1 MNQTVTGPLHFEF
14 GYLEPDSKYDRY
26 IETQRKKGLKRRL
39 KILT

>member
-1 MNQTVTGPLHFEF
+1 MNQKVTGPLHFEF

-26 IETQRKKGLKRRL
+26 IEAQRKRGLKRRL